1 MKRNSIQNRIL
12 SFLLGCSMAAASIDA
27 LPYSSLPV
35 YADTEETTAGETENK
50 TAETEESETDKQ
62 NSDGQNLDD
71 QNLDGRNS
79 DEQNSNKKDSDEESS
94 KEQKS
99 GPQNGDSTEKEGDEN
114 PTEMGGSSAIKPISE
129 GGADGS
135 TSGTGSEGKSGKAS
149 DSTAQDKGTQKSR
162 YHAVLVY
169 SSGNNDL
176 GNVPQKDAEAMKT
189 MLCKTDQFSE
199 ADITTISISYT
210 ERYSSDPTQQI
221 WDKLDAIAEET
232 DENSVTLFFYVGHGG
247 KSNADDICYLD
258 VSSVKREYNITAI
271 ELKSKLSKLKGS
283 VMMILSACNSG
294 GMLVQGIAEDEETD
308 EETETIWSTQDEADE
323 FAEDFQLQFLT
334 GDETASVS
342 MAEEGDGEGDQTT
355 GTSSGPVYYAFTS
368 ATKVETAIEL
378 PNIGS
383 ELVASLGN
391 ALGYDRNATGYQI
404 YAADTETSS
413 SGEKRSGYAGDG
425 QITMA
430 ELASYVKRTSMTS
443 TPVIYPDTNNQT
455 VLFTY
460 AEDEGTPAEFYAEIS
475 QEPEWDST
483 NKAYRITT
491 TVHNLTNQTIYLRGS
506 VYTFNNRI
514 YGLTALNPDNEL
526 FREKYYDT
534 ENEVDNEEED
544 PYDSDLVVTSI
555 ESGETRNITRILAD
569 SDEDIYNKANDRSF
583 NPLCLKLWEC
593 DEDGKSFSKG
603 YSSYSYSGFYVK
615 GNGNQ
620 SSGNVSKDALQYKY
634 PTQFASG
641 QGFLIGGK
649 TTAAVTNVSNLVP
662 IEIQYDTETGTVAD
676 TKLSAAD
683 CTLSMEALDL
693 GTEETAAQLNVYVES
708 TTESDGKTSDH
719 LYYNKNFYET
729 YAAELEELEALTG
742 SKTIF
747 TGVQPDRS
755 RNGEKFLRGST
766 YYYAMDTSWMQMDHY
781 YVLDVTCTYS
791 DKSEKHI
798 YALVKKTSA
807 EDAVYEIPK
816 LEYSDSYSGDF
827 AAYFGGIPVGEN
839 WNNSYANR
847 SCQVKDVTKQME
859 SFLNN
864 SGMGL
869 YTNTIVGWDKPIS
882 GGWMRLNDTDTF
894 EVGMEYR
901 CYIEISIKEGYN
913 AAFTEKTE
921 FSFGAHSIV
930 EKSISKDGKKAT
942 ICLSHTASSLAEIS
956 AEDLVTLTYVGG
968 SNDGKE
974 VGEEKLKVGDLITI
988 EPGNSDLD
996 IVDRQGLT
1004 YVKNIEKDGTK
1015 YSVYE
1020 VVGLEPAESSEDS
1033 DSSTGHIE
1041 ISVRNKHA
1049 GECHCMTLLYIHDVD
1064 LNEGVRTVGKISIT
1078 KSDLQL
1084 YMTANGGMP
1093 TGDTWESGSITG
1105 LSGKVK
1111 DNKAAK
1117 YLSTLPASRQYGISW
1132 EVRRWTYRNEGIDDT
1147 RCPEDKEF
1155 ENGRT
1160 VRSYLTL
1167 SLPKES
1173 RFQFVPDKSKTY
1185 HTEVEID
1192 NHQVEIYSTT
1202 SGKTLNIVVNHIIPE
1217 ELNEEAAGLKMYRV
1231 KDTGEVDTEVITESD
1246 TLQIGD
1252 RVVVGVNNGYEYYVM
1267 RGLTD
1272 TGEVTA
1278 IGEKIYEV
1286 TESTNK
1292 ETSEKREFGGIEI
1305 VITMPPKDAKAA
1317 ETNCGCGTL
1326 LYKHA
1331 IQYSSSLTIT
1341 KDDLQSYITKG
1352 GGIPIGATWKSSN
1365 SGLDGTV
1372 GKNWL
1377 LNTLNSLDKFS
1388 QKGITYSDLKWT
1400 KDNKEQGSGNYFSS
1414 GSITSTMTVT
1424 LSDEWAMEFASSEGS
1439 SASGQKANTIYY
1451 SEVEIDGHQ
1460 VKMEINSSNPKKAT
1474 VSVTHVIPSELNEA
1488 SAGLKLKWV
1497 DGENAGKEVLETQKL
1512 QIGDR
1517 VTIKVNEGYEY
1528 HISGGLEATD
1538 ETTADGEVIYKVKE
1552 ARNKATGKRG
1562 GVEILITMPP
1572 KDTEDE
1578 GTNCG
1583 CGTLLYK
1590 RTIDYSEKDTETIT
1604 VTKEQLANYMAK
1616 KGGIPVGDTW
1626 KSGSITGFET
1636 VGTNQLAEYLESL
1649 DFFKKRSIEFTGLTW
1664 VNGSTES
1671 TLADDDNF
1679 TNGTVKSKMTV
1690 VLPDG
1695 DLEFAKK
1702 LPESSD
1708 TDSST
1713 HYYTGIEIDGHKV
1726 EVTIKNSKE
1735 AEITV
1740 THSIP
1745 KELNEKDANLTLC
1758 WAEGDHAGEE
1768 ISADTAL
1775 EIGQTVTID
1784 LASGYQC
1791 YPLMGLTDTG
1801 RKTKEG
1807 KIIYQVAQ
1815 SVNTNGQYGGVEI
1828 VITMPRTDGED
1839 EKTNCGCGTLLYKYD
1854 IKYSSTINISK
1865 ENLQNYITKNAGIPV
1880 GDTWKEKGI
1889 NQTLNGTV
1897 GSNRL
1902 QSYWNSGQ
1910 SPFYEWGIQ
1919 CSGLTWKDSSG
1930 NTLAGS
1936 SYFSNGTTVTSSIT
1950 FTLPSDRAIEFATQD
1965 DTSAHDANTIYYS
1978 GVTVAGHETTTS
1990 VVAGDSKKATVAVK
2004 HIIPEALNE
2013 KDAGVQLRW
2022 ADGEHAGEVI
2032 SKDTTVEVGQKVT
2045 VDINDGYEY
2054 RVVYGLEETGEVS
2067 DGKKIY
2073 KVIAK
2078 QSGDTLLLGVALLI
2092 TMPTTDEKTNCGCGT
2107 LLYMHDA
2114 TNSTSG
2120 DAWYYPDTSKD
2131 PETITITRGEMENYH
2146 ALTSSGE
2153 MDGGIPV
2160 GDVWKEGS
2168 TTGVQGTVGANRFAD
2183 YLNSLDFFKKR
2194 AIQFTDLTWIDGE
2207 SGEELGENSY
2217 FNYGTVKST
2226 LLMELPFGSD
2236 LEFSRESKDSS
2247 DEASG
2252 THYYTGF
2259 EIEGHKVEMT
2269 ILDNKTA
2276 KITIEHQIPDSLNA
2290 TDAGVKL
2297 YRVKN
2302 REIAEEI
2309 GTDTALQ
2316 IGEYVA
2322 IELDEAYKY
2331 EVISGLQDT
2340 GKKTSDG
2347 RKIYVVAN
2355 YKTGNYGGVEL
2366 LLSMPQTD
2374 YNADMNCGCGTVLYK
2389 HSIARS
2395 AGDGGSSR
2403 GTGWRT
2409 FYSRGSGSYSTMF
2422 YGGRETLIQNYVLT
2436 ENMMQYYRVSAG
2448 GIPVGDNWTTGSLS
2462 KLSSKTE
2469 DNLLT
2474 MFMDSMAGGSF
2485 NHSVIWSKYDAAT
2498 GQETVMSGTDIF
2510 RQGEQYVS
2518 TITISVAKGYRMVF
2532 SSATHFGFSGHEL
2545 LGEPVIS
2552 ADGKSA
2558 TVKVLHTIPQMDENA
2573 VKLYLADTGEEV
2585 TSETVL
2591 QPGDRVRIVMAGG
2604 YGYHILCGLQYSG
2617 EDDIFIVEYGQNGD
2631 GEIGGIEIM
2640 AFLNGTLNL
2649 DGCLCG
2655 TLLYKHAVGTVS
2667 YSQVLGADRKA
2678 AENAGLVTLAV
2689 ANGTTI
2695 SRDGAVAETG
2705 DDGEL
2710 LRWLL
2715 LGLGSAAGLVGT
2727 GALRRRRSR
2736 RRRP

>member
-12 SFLLGCSMAAASIDA
+12 SLLLGCSMAAASIAA

-35 YADTEETTAGETENK
+35 YADTEENTAGETGNK
-50 TAETEESETDKQ
+50 TVETKESEADKQ
-62 NSDGQNLDD
+62 NS
-71 QNLDGRNS
+71 
-79 DEQNSNKKDSDEESS
+79 
-94 KEQKS
+94 
-99 GPQNGDSTEKEGDEN
+99 DSTEKEGDEN
-114 PTEMGGSSAIKPISE
+114 PTEMGGSLAINPISE
-129 GGADGS
+129 GEADGS
-135 TSGTGSEGKSGKAS
+135 TSGTGSEGKLSKGA
-149 DSTAQDKGTQKSR
+149 DSAAQDKGTQKSR

-169 SSGNNDL
+169 SNGDNGL
-176 GNVPQKDAEAMKT
+176 RNVPQKDAEAMKT

-199 ADITTISISYT
+199 ADITTIAISYT
-210 ERYSSDPTQQI
+210 EKYSSDPTQQI

-258 VSSVKREYNITAI
+258 ISSENRGYNITAI

-294 GMLVQGIAEDEETD
+294 GMLVQGIAEAEETD
-308 EETETIWSTQDEADE
+308 EETENIWSTQDEADE
-323 FAEDFQLQFLT
+323 FAEEFQMQFLT
-334 GDETASVS
+334 GDEAASIS
-342 MAEEGDGEGDQTT
+342 MAEEGNDEGDQTT

-368 ATKVETAIEL
+368 ATKVESAFEY
-378 PNIGS
+378 PDIGS

-391 ALGYDRNATGYQI
+391 ALGYDRNATEYQV

-413 SGEKRSGYAGDG
+413 SGEARSGYAGDG
-425 QITMA
+425 QITMT
-430 ELASYVKRTSMTS
+430 ELAAYVKRTSMTS
-443 TPVIYPDTNNQT
+443 TPVIYPDTDNQT

-483 NKAYRITT
+483 NKAYRITA
-491 TVHNLTNQTIYLRGS
+491 TVHNLTDHEIYLRGS
-506 VYTFNNRI
+506 VYTINNRT

-526 FREKYYDT
+526 FREKCSYYDT
-534 ENEVDNEEED
+534 ANEVDDNEEEN
-544 PYDSDLVVTSI
+544 PYDSELVVTSI
-555 ESGETRNITRILAD
+555 ESGETRNITRILED
-569 SDEDIYNKANDRSF
+569 SDEKIYNQANDRSF

-593 DEDGKSFSKG
+593 DEDGNSFSKG
-603 YSSYSYSGFYVK
+603 YSSYSYSGFYIK

-634 PTQFASG
+634 PTQFTAG
-641 QGFLIGGK
+641 QVFLIGGK
-649 TTAAVTNVSNLVP
+649 TTASVTNVSNLVP
-662 IEIQYDTETGTVAD
+662 IEIQYDTENGTVAD

-693 GTEETAAQLNVYVES
+693 GTEEIAAQLNVYVES

-719 LYYNKNFYET
+719 LYYNEDFYET
-729 YAAELEELEALTG
+729 YAAELEELDVLAG

-747 TGVQPDRS
+747 NGVQPDRS
-755 RNGEKFLRGST
+755 RNGNEDAQQKYLRGST

-816 LEYSDSYSGDF
+816 LEYSDSYSEDF
-827 AAYFGGIPVGEN
+827 ATYSGGIPVGES
-839 WNNSYANR
+839 WNNAYADWG
-847 SCQVKDVTKQME
+847 CQVKDVTKQLE
-859 SFLNN
+859 SFLNK

-869 YTNTIVGWDKPIS
+869 YTNTIVSWVKPIP
-882 GGWMRLNDTDTF
+882 GGWMQLNDTDTF
-894 EVGMEYR
+894 EAGTEYR
-901 CYIEISIKEGYN
+901 CYIDISIKEEYN
-913 AAFTEKTE
+913 AVFTEKTA
-921 FSFGAHSIV
+921 FSFGGHSIV
-930 EKSISKDGKKAT
+930 EKSISNDGKTAT

-956 AEDLVTLTYVGG
+956 MKDLVTLTYVGG
-968 SNDGKE
+968 SNDGEE

-988 EPGNSDLD
+988 DPGSSDFS
-996 IVDRQGLT
+996 IVKTQGLT
-1004 YVKNIEKDGTK
+1004 QVKIEKDGTK
-1015 YSVYE
+1015 YYVYE
-1020 VVGLEPAESSEDS
+1020 VVGVEPNESSEDS

-1049 GECHCMTLLYIHDVD
+1049 GESHCMTLLYIHDVD
-1064 LNEGVRTVGKISIT
+1064 LNEGMRTLGKISIT

-1111 DNKAAK
+1111 DNKAAE
-1117 YLSTLPASRQYGISW
+1117 YLSTLPVSRKYGISW
-1132 EVRRWTYRNEGIDDT
+1132 EVERWTYRNAGTYDT
-1147 RCPEDKEF
+1147 SCPEDKGF

-1173 RFQFVPDKSKTY
+1173 RFQFVPDKSQTY
-1185 HTEVEID
+1185 HTEIEID

-1246 TLQIGD
+1246 TLKIGD

-1341 KDDLQSYITKG
+1341 KDDLQSYIISG
-1352 GGIPIGATWKSSN
+1352 GGIPIGATWKSVSN
-1365 SGLDGTV
+1365 SGLNGTV
-1372 GKNWL
+1372 GANWL
-1377 LNTLNSLDKFS
+1377 LKTLNSLDKFS
-1388 QKGITYSDLKWT
+1388 KKGITYSDLKWT
-1400 KDNKEQGSGNYFSS
+1400 KDNKEQGFGNYFSS

-1424 LSDEWAMEFASSEGS
+1424 LSDEWAMEFASSSAGS

-1528 HISGGLEATD
+1528 HIAGGLEATD

-1552 ARNKATGKRG
+1552 ARNKTTGKRG

-1578 GTNCG
+1578 GINCG

-1604 VTKEQLANYMAK
+1604 VTKEQLANYMVE

-1664 VNGSTES
+1664 VKGSTES

-1695 DLEFAKK
+1695 DLEFAKE

-1708 TDSST
+1708 TDTST
-1713 HYYTGIEIDGHKV
+1713 HYYTGFEIDGHKV

-1791 YPLMGLTDTG
+1791 YPLRGLKDTG

-1807 KIIYQVAQ
+1807 KIIYQVDQ
-1815 SVNTNGQYGGVEI
+1815 SLNSETGQFGGVEI
-1828 VITMPRTDGED
+1828 VITMPPKDTEAT
-1839 EKTNCGCGTLLYKYD
+1839 ETNCGCGTLLYKHD
-1854 IKYSSTINISK
+1854 IQYSSTINISK
-1865 ENLQNYITKNAGIPV
+1865 ENLQNYIIRNAGIPV
-1880 GDTWKEKGI
+1880 GDTWKKGI
-1889 NQTLNGTV
+1889 NQVLNGTV
-1897 GSNRL
+1897 GHNCL
-1902 QSYWNSGQ
+1902 QSYLS
-1910 SPFYEWGIQ
+1910 SEKSFYEWGIQ
-1919 CSGLTWKDSSG
+1919 LSGLTWKDSNG
-1930 NTLAGS
+1930 NILAGN
-1936 SYFSNGTTVTSSIT
+1936 SYFSNGTTVTSSMT
-1950 FTLPSDRAIEFATQD
+1950 FTLPSDRAMEFATQD

-1990 VVAGDSKKATVAVK
+1990 IVAGDSKKATVTVK

-2032 SKDTTVEVGQKVT
+2032 SKDTAIEVGQKVT

-2054 RVVYGLEETGEVS
+2054 QVSYGLEETGEVS

-2078 QSGDTLLLGVALLI
+2078 QSGDSVLLGVALLI

-2107 LLYMHDA
+2107 LLYMHDT

-2168 TTGVQGTVGANRFAD
+2168 TTGVQGTVGANRLAD
-2183 YLNSLDFFKKR
+2183 YLNSMDFFKKR

-2207 SGEELGENSY
+2207 SGEEMDDSSY
-2217 FNYGTVKST
+2217 FNYGSMKST

-2236 LEFSRESKDSS
+2236 LEFARESKDSS

-2276 KITIEHQIPDSLNA
+2276 QITIEHQIPESLNA
-2290 TDAGVKL
+2290 EDAGLKL

-2309 GTDTALQ
+2309 GTDTALWL
-2316 IGEYVA
+2316 GEYVA
-2322 IELDEAYKY
+2322 IELDEAYAY

-2395 AGDGGSSR
+2395 AGNGGSSR

-2469 DNLLT
+2469 DNLLA

-2558 TVKVLHTIPQMDENA
+2558 TVKILHTIPQMDENA

-2585 TSETVL
+2585 TSETIL

-2617 EDDIFIVEYGQNGD
+2617 EDDIYIVEYGRSSD

-2715 LGLGSAAGLVGT
+2715 LSLGSAAGLAGT
-2727 GALRRRRSR
+2727 KALRKRRSR
-2736 RRRP
+2736 RRR